1 MFDLVKLEFLR
12 YKALLKRKEKLILSK
27 EKAPP
32 KVGDVREL
40 LCFPPIYLALVEKKN
55 SYFKAIPLTEEIV
68 LGWLGRSTPVLKVKN
83 VVLVALPF
91 SILQRGYFLYNFSRK
106 IGEIEQKEI
115 FELIHYARKRD
126 LPETIQKEYIELVKS
141 RFNLFENN
149 KKQKRFQ
156 MPLFNFKN
164 TMKKFSYENMNIE
177 KY

>member
-12 YKALLKRKEKLILSK
+12 YKAFLKRKERLILSK

-32 KVGDVREL
+32 NVGDIREL

-115 FELIHYARKRD
+115 FELIHYG
-126 LPETIQKEYIELVKS
+126 
-141 RFNLFENN
+141 
-149 KKQKRFQ
+149 
-156 MPLFNFKN
+156 
-164 TMKKFSYENMNIE
+164 
-177 KY
+177 